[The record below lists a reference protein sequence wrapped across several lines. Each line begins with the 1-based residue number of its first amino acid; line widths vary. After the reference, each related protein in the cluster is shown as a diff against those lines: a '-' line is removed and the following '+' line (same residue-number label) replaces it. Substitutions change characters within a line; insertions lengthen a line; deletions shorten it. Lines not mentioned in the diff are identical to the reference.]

1 VTSEAPARL
10 IEWTGE
16 RCVPWTDD
24 VQVIYEHLSRYH
36 FAAGPVTGR
45 RVVDVGSGEG
55 YGAAL
60 LATTAAEVLGI
71 ELDPASVEHARRAHR
86 RPNLDFVEGSVLDPA
101 SFGDRRF
108 DVAVCFEVLEHLH
121 EQEVLLENIGRALD
135 DEGLLLIST
144 PDREVYSPPGAPPN
158 PYHVRELT
166 RDEFAGLL
174 GAHFPHVAVW
184 GQWTVCGA
192 RLESLDGTP
201 GTGPG
206 AISVALRDGGWEVAE
221 TPRAT
226 YLLAAAS
233 RAPLP
238 PLPASWELRDHG
250 LELAGSVRRLLGTA
264 HERIAALEAE
274 VARLSAPAPSGPPPP
289 GTVVPAATEAL
300 RHLGRRGVEVMRRA
314 RRRVSG

>member
-1 VTSEAPARL
+1 
-10 IEWTGE
+10 
-16 RCVPWTDD
+16 
-24 VQVIYEHLSRYH
+24 
-36 FAAGPVTGR
+36 VTGR

-60 LATTAAEVLGI
+60 LATTAAEVRGI
-71 ELDPASVEHARRAHR
+71 ELDPASVEHARRTHR
-86 RPNLDFVEGSVLDPA
+86 RPNLDFVAGSVLDPA

-121 EQEVLLENIGRALD
+121 EQEVLLENIARALG

-144 PDREVYSPPGAPPN
+144 PDREVYSAPGAPPN

-192 RLESLDGTP
+192 RMERLDGSP
-201 GTGPG
+201 ASAGPG
-206 AISVALRDGGWEVAE
+206 AISVALREAGWEAAE

-226 YLLAAAS
+226 YLVAAAS

-250 LELAGSVRRLLGTA
+250 LELAGSVRRQLGAA

-274 VARLSAPAPSGPPPP
+274 VGRLSSRAPSRPV
-289 GTVVPAATEAL
+289 TVVPAATEAL
-300 RHLGRRGVEVMRRA
+300 RGLGRRGAEVIRRA

>member
-1 VTSEAPARL
+1 MTSEAPARL

-36 FAAGPVTGR
+36 FAAGTVTGR

-60 LATTAAEVLGI
+60 LAATAAEVRGI
-71 ELDPASVEHARRAHR
+71 ELDPASVEHARRTHR
-86 RPNLDFVEGSVLDPA
+86 RPNLDFVEGSVLDPT

-144 PDREVYSPPGAPPN
+144 PDREVYSAPGAPPN

-174 GAHFPHVAVW
+174 GAHFAHVAIW
-184 GQWTVCGA
+184 GQWSVCGA
-192 RLESLDGTP
+192 RMESLDGTP
-201 GTGPG
+201 TAGGPG
-206 AISVALRDGGWEVAE
+206 AISVALREGGWEVAE

-226 YLLAAAS
+226 YLVAAAS

-250 LELAGSVRRLLGTA
+250 LELAASVRRLLGA
-264 HERIAALEAE
+264 AQERIAALEAE
-274 VARLSAPAPSGPPPP
+274 VARLSAPAPPPPP
-289 GTVVPAATEAL
+289 ATVVPAATETL
-300 RHLGRRGVEVMRRA
+300 RALGRRGAEAIRRA

>member
-1 VTSEAPARL
+1 MTSEAPARL

-60 LATTAAEVLGI
+60 LAATAAEVLGI
-71 ELDPASVEHARRAHR
+71 ELDPASVEHARRTHR
-86 RPNLDFVEGSVLDPA
+86 RSNLDFVQGSVLDLG
-101 SFGDRRF
+101 SYGGRRF
-108 DVAVCFEVLEHLH
+108 DVAICFEVLEHLQ
-121 EQEVLLENIGRALD
+121 EQELLLENIERSLD

-144 PDREVYSPPGAPPN
+144 PDRDVYSAPGVPPN
-158 PYHVRELT
+158 PYHVRELA

-174 GAHFPHVAVW
+174 AAHFTHVAIW

-192 RLESLDGTP
+192 RMERLDGTP
-201 GTGPG
+201 AAGPG
-206 AISVALRDGGWEVAE
+206 AISVALREGGWEVAE

-274 VARLSAPAPSGPPPP
+274 VARLSAPAPSGPPAP

-300 RHLGRRGVEVMRRA
+300 RHLGRRGAEVMRRA

>member
-1 VTSEAPARL
+1 MTSEAPARL

-60 LATTAAEVLGI
+60 LAATAAGVLGI
-71 ELDPASVEHARRAHR
+71 ELDPASVEHARRTHR
-86 RPNLDFVEGSVLDPA
+86 RPNLQFVEGSVLDPA
-101 SFGDRRF
+101 SFGDRPF

-121 EQEVLLENIGRALD
+121 EQEVLLENIGRALG

-144 PDREVYSPPGAPPN
+144 PDREVYSAPGAPPN

-174 GAHFPHVAVW
+174 GAHFPHVAIW
-184 GQWTVCGA
+184 GQWSLCGA
-192 RLESLDGTP
+192 RMERLDGVPT
-201 GTGPG
+201 TGPG

-221 TPRAT
+221 TPRAA

-274 VARLSAPAPSGPPPP
+274 VARLSARAASGPPPV
-289 GTVVPAATEAL
+289 TVVPAATEAL
-300 RHLGRRGVEVMRRA
+300 RRLGRRGAEVMRRA